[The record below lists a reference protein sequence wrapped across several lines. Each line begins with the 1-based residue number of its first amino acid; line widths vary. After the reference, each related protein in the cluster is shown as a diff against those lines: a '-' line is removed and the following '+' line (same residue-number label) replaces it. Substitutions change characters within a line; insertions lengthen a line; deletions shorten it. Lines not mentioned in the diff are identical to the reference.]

1 MKLSVMLVLAL
12 VLLRVNPLMADAGVA
27 QRIQALTQKVDQSPE
42 DATLRLRRAWVYLEF
57 NQFEQAMADIKL
69 AESLGDPVAAAYTRG
84 VLLYRQGDYAAARPY
99 FDRYLKS
106 YPEQWSA
113 LGYRARL
120 LRDIGENRLAL
131 ADYES
136 LIRLNAAL
144 NPGYYVAAARLM
156 ANEPG
161 RGVDEALALLDARA
175 ARRGSMASLQRYAI
189 ELERNRGNYTA
200 AIERMGMLD
209 EKLRATPQWQLDVAE
224 LLLLE
229 GRGEEALPY
238 LTVAQE
244 QLQAGRMTA
253 VNRQLMAAAQQL
265 REQAL
270 AAVQK
275 AADSTALV
283 PHS

>member
-1 MKLSVMLVLAL
+1 
-12 VLLRVNPLMADAGVA
+12 MADAGVA
-27 QRIQALTQKVDQSPE
+27 QRIQALTLKVDQNPD

-57 NQFEQAMADIKL
+57 NQFELAVADIQL
-69 AESLGDPVAAAYTRG
+69 AESLGDPVAAAYTHG
-84 VLLYRQGDYAAARPY
+84 VLLYRQGAYAAARPY
-99 FDRYLKS
+99 FDRYLKA

-136 LIRLNAAL
+136 LIRLNTAL

-161 RGVDEALALLDARA
+161 RGVDEALALLDARV

-189 ELERNRGNYTA
+189 ELERNRGNYPA

-229 GRGEEALPY
+229 GRGEEALSY

-265 REQAL
+265 QEQAL